1 MAEMDAKTKA
11 QVPPQTYHFAR
22 FWRGLSHAFW
32 DIFDAQASLRAAG
45 VAFYAF
51 LSLFPALAAG
61 IALFSLFFEADDILG
76 AVNML
81 APALPPELQ
90 EMITSRLVTL
100 LYGPKAAGISLALSI
115 AIALWSGSRG
125 INSVLHALTLTGG
138 MTPRRSVLMSFAW
151 TMLFTLGAFVLI
163 AVLLAG
169 LAVLPL
175 AVKLVPHGEELRA
188 LLAWFSWP
196 TLIGLNF
203 AAHLVLFRYG
213 PERRVPKNGQPRPI
227 IVWPGAAVATA
238 LWTAGSVLLTLYFQ
252 SFAAYDALFGSLAGV
267 AIVMFWFYA
276 MTLFTLFGAKVNA
289 RM

>member
-1 MAEMDAKTKA
+1 MTLEQTAEQNAA
-11 QVPPQTYHFAR
+11 PAR
-22 FWRGLSHAFW
+22 AAVRPMWARLWRGLTHAFW
-32 DIFDAQASLRAAG
+32 DVFDAQASLRAAG

-61 IALFSLFFEADDILG
+61 IALFSLFFEAGDILR
-76 AVNML
+76 AVNAL

-90 EMITSRLVTL
+90 DMITSRLVAL
-100 LYGPKAAGISLALSI
+100 LYGPKAAGLSLALSV

-138 MTPRRSVLMSFAW
+138 MTPRRSVMMSFAW
-151 TMLFTLGAFVLI
+151 TMLFTFGAFILI

-175 AVKLVPHGEELRA
+175 AVKLLPHGEELRA

-196 TLIGLNF
+196 ALVGLNF

-213 PERRVPKNGQPRPI
+213 PERRANRPVT
-227 IVWPGAAVATA
+227 VWPGALVATA

-276 MTLFTLFGAKVNA
+276 MTLFTLFGAKMNA